1 MKDISDILED
11 YLDSQA
17 ELLEQVG
24 ILENE
29 LLDLFKM
36 KRELETIICVKE
48 IKRTDI
54 RTGRY
59 ILQISNET
67 FQTSEQNIQKLNYL
81 LDNNIE
87 PEQHIKAIQE
97 ISSLF
102 PLDIRKDE
110 KNEKDKK
117 DEKAFLEN
125 VIINIENKHLQ
136 TLQKDVKEI
145 NDIISNK
152 IEKLLEELDKLKE
165 VSEKITEL
173 EKLSEK
179 RALYNR
185 LKRKIGKLKGFL
197 EQLKK
202 LSKNPSKKDNHE
214 K

>member
-1 MKDISDILED
+1 MKAISDILED

-29 LLDLFKM
+29 LLDLFKI
-36 KRELETIICVKE
+36 KGELETKICLKE
-48 IKRTDI
+48 IKRTVI
-54 RTGRY
+54 RRGQY
-59 ILQISNET
+59 ILQKSNET
-67 FQTSEQNIQKLNYL
+67 FQTNEQNIQKLNYL

-110 KNEKDKK
+110 KNEK
-117 DEKAFLEN
+117 AFLEKF
-125 VIINIENKHLQ
+125 IINIEKKRLK
-136 TLQKDVKEI
+136 TLQEDVKKI

-185 LKRKIGKLKGFL
+185 LKSKIGKLKGFL

-202 LSKNPSKKDNHE
+202 LFKNPSKKDNHE

>member
-1 MKDISDILED
+1 MKAISDILED

-29 LLDLFKM
+29 LLDLFKI
-36 KRELETIICVKE
+36 KGELETIICLKE
-48 IKRTDI
+48 IKRTVI
-54 RTGRY
+54 RRGQY
-59 ILQISNET
+59 ILQKSNET
-67 FQTSEQNIQKLNYL
+67 FQINEQNIQKLNYL

-117 DEKAFLEN
+117 DEKAFLEKF
-125 VIINIENKHLQ
+125 IINIEKKRLK
-136 TLQKDVKEI
+136 TLQEDVKKI
-145 NDIISNK
+145 NDIILNK

-173 EKLSEK
+173 EELSKK
-179 RALYNR
+179 RALYNG
-185 LKRKIGKLKGFL
+185 LKRKIGKLKEFL

-202 LSKNPSKKDNHE
+202 LSKNPSNNNHE

>member
-1 MKDISDILED
+1 MKAISDILED

-54 RTGRY
+54 RTGLD
-59 ILQISNET
+59 ILQKSNET
-67 FQTSEQNIQKLNYL
+67 SQTNEQNIQKLNYL
-81 LDNNIE
+81 LDNYNK
-87 PEQHIKAIQE
+87 PEQHIEIIGE

-117 DEKAFLEN
+117 DEKAFLEK

>member
-1 MKDISDILED
+1 MKAISDILED

-29 LLDLFKM
+29 LLDLFKI
-36 KRELETIICVKE
+36 KGELETKICLKE
-48 IKRTDI
+48 IKRTVI
-54 RTGRY
+54 RRGQY
-59 ILQISNET
+59 ILQKSNET
-67 FQTSEQNIQKLNYL
+67 SQTNEQNIQKLNYL
-81 LDNNIE
+81 LDNYNK

-110 KNEKDKK
+110 KDKK
-117 DEKAFLEN
+117 DEKAFLEKF
-125 VIINIENKHLQ
+125 IINIEKKRLK
-136 TLQKDVKEI
+136 TLQEDVKKI

-185 LKRKIGKLKGFL
+185 LKSKIGKLKGFL

-202 LSKNPSKKDNHE
+202 LFKNPSKKDNHE

>member
-1 MKDISDILED
+1 MKAISDILED

-29 LLDLFKM
+29 LLDLFKI
-36 KRELETIICVKE
+36 KGELETIICLKE

-54 RTGRY
+54 GTGRY

-67 FQTSEQNIQKLNYL
+67 FQTNEQNIQKLNYL

-110 KNEKDKK
+110 KNEKD
-117 DEKAFLEN
+117 EKAFLEK

-185 LKRKIGKLKGFL
+185 LKRKIGELKGFL

>member
-29 LLDLFKM
+29 LLDLFKI
-36 KRELETIICVKE
+36 KGELETIICLKE
-48 IKRTDI
+48 IKRTVI
-54 RTGRY
+54 RRGQY
-59 ILQISNET
+59 ILQKSNET
-67 FQTSEQNIQKLNYL
+67 FQINEQNIQKLNYL

-110 KNEKDKK
+110 KDKK
-117 DEKAFLEN
+117 DEKAFLEK

-179 RALYNR
+179 RALYNG
-185 LKRKIGKLKGFL
+185 LKSKIGKLKRFL

>member
-1 MKDISDILED
+1 MKAISDILED

-17 ELLEQVG
+17 ELLGQVG

-36 KRELETIICVKE
+36 KRELEKIICVKG
-48 IKRTDI
+48 IKKTDI
-54 RTGRY
+54 GTGLN
-59 ILQISNET
+59 ILKESNET
-67 FQTSEQNIQKLNYL
+67 FQTNEQNIQKLNYL
-81 LDNNIE
+81 LDNYLE
-87 PEQHIKAIQE
+87 TEQHIKTIGD

-102 PLDIRKDE
+102 PLDKRKD
-110 KNEKDKK
+110 KKDKK
-117 DEKAFLEN
+117 DEKAFLEK
-125 VIINIENKHLQ
+125 VIINIEKKRLK
-136 TLQKDVKEI
+136 TLQEDVKKI

-173 EKLSEK
+173 EKLSKK
-179 RALYNR
+179 RALYNS
-185 LKRKIGKLKGFL
+185 LKSKIEKRKGFL

>member
-54 RTGRY
+54 RTGLD
-59 ILQISNET
+59 ILQKSNET
-67 FQTSEQNIQKLNYL
+67 FQTNEQNIQKLNYL

-110 KNEKDKK
+110 KNEK
-117 DEKAFLEN
+117 AFLEKF
-125 VIINIENKHLQ
+125 IINIEKKRLK
-136 TLQKDVKEI
+136 TLQEDVKKI

-185 LKRKIGKLKGFL
+185 LKSKIGKLKGFL

-202 LSKNPSKKDNHE
+202 LFKNPSKKDNHE

>member
-1 MKDISDILED
+1 MKAISDILED

-29 LLDLFKM
+29 LLDLFKI
-36 KRELETIICVKE
+36 KGELETKICLKE
-48 IKRTDI
+48 IKRTVI
-54 RTGRY
+54 RRGQY
-59 ILQISNET
+59 ILQKSNET
-67 FQTSEQNIQKLNYL
+67 FQINEQNIQKLNYL

-102 PLDIRKDE
+102 PLDIRKDK
-110 KNEKDKK
+110 KN
-117 DEKAFLEN
+117 EKAFLEK

-185 LKRKIGKLKGFL
+185 LKSKIGKLKGFL

-202 LSKNPSKKDNHE
+202 LFKNPSKKDNHE

>member
-1 MKDISDILED
+1 MKAISDILED

-29 LLDLFKM
+29 LLDLFKI
-36 KRELETIICVKE
+36 KGELETIICLKE

-54 RTGRY
+54 GTGRY

-67 FQTSEQNIQKLNYL
+67 FQTNEQNIQKLNYL

-110 KNEKDKK
+110 KNEKD
-117 DEKAFLEN
+117 EKAFLEKF
-125 VIINIENKHLQ
+125 IINIEKKRLK
-136 TLQKDVKEI
+136 TLQEDVKKI

-185 LKRKIGKLKGFL
+185 LKSKIGKLKGFL

-202 LSKNPSKKDNHE
+202 LFKNPSKKDNHE

>member
-1 MKDISDILED
+1 MKAISDILED

-29 LLDLFKM
+29 LLDLFKI
-36 KRELETIICVKE
+36 KRELETIICLKE

-54 RTGRY
+54 GTGRY

-67 FQTSEQNIQKLNYL
+67 FQTNEQNIQKLNYL

-110 KNEKDKK
+110 KNEKD
-117 DEKAFLEN
+117 EKAFLEK

>member
-29 LLDLFKM
+29 LLDLFKI
-36 KRELETIICVKE
+36 KGELETIICLKE

-54 RTGRY
+54 GTGRY

-67 FQTSEQNIQKLNYL
+67 FQTNEQNIQKLNYL

-110 KNEKDKK
+110 KNEKD
-117 DEKAFLEN
+117 EKAFLEK

>member
-1 MKDISDILED
+1 MKAISDILED

-29 LLDLFKM
+29 LLDLFKI
-36 KRELETIICVKE
+36 KGELETIICLKE

-54 RTGRY
+54 GTGRY

-67 FQTSEQNIQKLNYL
+67 FQTNEQNIQKLNYL

-110 KNEKDKK
+110 KNEKD
-117 DEKAFLEN
+117 EKAFLEK